1 MFLNL
6 LWRDIRRRR
15 CLPHRFNLLLGLD
28 LHHLAFLLIVVAL
41 ALERSYDALGSFG
54 APPPTEATSPQ
65 F

>member
-1 MFLNL
+1 MFLDL

-15 CLPHRFNLLLGLD
+15 CLPQRFNLLLGLN
-28 LHHLAFLLIVVAL
+28 LHHLAFFLIVVAL
-41 ALERSYDALGSFG
+41 ALKRSYDALGSFS

>member
-1 MFLNL
+1 MLFDLF
-6 LWRDIRRRR
+6 WRDISWRR

-28 LHHLAFLLIVVAL
+28 LHHLAFLLIVIAL
-41 ALERSYDALGSFG
+41 VLERSYDALGSFG